1 MENDQNTQ
9 KTKKAK
15 KRTLKQTRR
24 ENDRLIY
31 KRYRPLTAWNYFWRI
46 VLYAIPVIGWIFL
59 LVHAIGAKN
68 PNARCFAR
76 SFFCALLVV
85 AVIGGIAF
93 VFSEVDSNN
102 PEETTPE
109 ETTPEITTPEVT
121 TPEVTTPEVTT
132 PEVTTPEVTTPEVT
146 TPEVTTPEETTPEV
160 TTPEDEVPSTPYFEP
175 RKILAIGNSFSD
187 DAMEHL
193 AEILVGEG
201 YTDFILGNLYIGG
214 CSMDGHK
221 ARIDSGAKDYSF
233 RVNTGSGW
241 NTVKESIQYG
251 LDYTDWDVV
260 TIQQV
265 SGYSGI
271 PESYGSMQYIID
283 YVRNR
288 VDPFVK
294 IFFHMTWAYQSTSG
308 HGDFA
313 KYDKNQMTMY
323 NAIVNTVQSLVVG
336 NWNIEGYLPSGTA
349 IQNLRTSY
357 LGDTLT
363 RDGYHLSY
371 DIGRYT
377 AALVWYKQLFGAD
390 LSDLTVVPQKY
401 PLVAQHLP
409 AIKEAVNN
417 AIDNP
422 FEITASTYAEREIVL
437 DKMTDADRA
446 YLKSIGL
453 NPDDYDILD
462 LGLVVSAYYNSTSN
476 TTSNLVTDAG
486 NSPGFIATK
495 LFTVETMPIGS
506 VINILSGYQ
515 YRLEGW
521 QTLGV
526 ANALERRGNSTAGM
540 IVDEALYEQYTYIAF
555 NLSKTSGAHPSQNDF
570 DCFRIYVPKAIQE

>member
-1 MENDQNTQ
+1 MK
-9 KTKKAK
+9 KT
-15 KRTLKQTRR
+15 
-24 ENDRLIY
+24 Y
-31 KRYRPLTAWNYFWRI
+31 S
-46 VLYAIPVIGWIFL
+46 L
-59 LVHAIGAKN
+59 L
-68 PNARCFAR
+68 
-76 SFFCALLVV
+76 ALLL
-85 AVIGGIAF
+85 AMLMLLTSCTPASILGLPLLLPLATY
-93 VFSEVDSNN
+93 EDT
-102 PEETTPE
+102 TTPE
-109 ETTPEITTPEVT
+109 ETTPEVTTPEVTAPAETSTDATTPEATTPEVT

-132 PEVTTPEVTTPEVT
+132 PEATSTPDETSTPEVTS
-146 TPEVTTPEETTPEV
+146 TPEETTPEA
-160 TTPEDEVPSTPYFEP
+160 TTPEETSLTPEVPDEPYFQP

-201 YTDFILGNLYIGG
+201 YTDFVLGNLYIGG

-233 RVNTGSGW
+233 RINTGSGW
-241 NTVKESIQYG
+241 NTVTESIQYG
-251 LDYTDWDVV
+251 LDYTDWDVI

-363 RDGYHLSY
+363 RDGYHLSL

-390 LSDLTVVPQKY
+390 LTNLTVVPKNY
-401 PLVAQHLP
+401 PYVAQHLP

-417 AIDNP
+417 AIENP
-422 FEITASTYAEREIVL
+422 FEITPSTFTEYDPSMNEL
-437 DKMTDADRA
+437 TDDDKA
-446 YLKSIGL
+446 YLVELGL
-453 NPDDYDILD
+453 NPDDYMLLP
-462 LGLVVSAYYNSTSN
+462 LGTTLKAYYNSTSSSAS
-476 TTSNLVTDAG
+476 TLVSGDSTSAR
-486 NSPGFIATK
+486 FFATM
-495 LFTVETMPIGS
+495 LFTQETLPVGS
-506 VINILSGYQ
+506 VINVMSSYQ

-521 QTLGV
+521 QTLNTPNNQGRL
-526 ANALERRGNSTAGM
+526 NTTTADM
-540 IVDEALYEQYTYIAF
+540 IVDEELYTKYTYIGF
-555 NLSKTSGAHPSQNDF
+555 NVSKVGGAAVTVF
-570 DCFRIYVPKAIQE
+570 DLVGFRIYVPKANQE

>member
-1 MENDQNTQ
+1 MESDQNTQ

-15 KRTLKQTRR
+15 KRALKQTCR

-109 ETTPEITTPEVT
+109 ETTPEI
-121 TPEVTTPEVTT
+121 TTPEVTT

-417 AIDNP
+417 AIENP
-422 FEITASTYAEREIVL
+422 FEITASTYTEREIVL

-495 LFTVETMPIGS
+495 LFTVETRPIGS

-555 NLSKTSGAHPSQNDF
+555 NLSKTAGGHPSQNDF
-570 DCFRIYVPKAIQE
+570 DCFRIYVPKAVQE